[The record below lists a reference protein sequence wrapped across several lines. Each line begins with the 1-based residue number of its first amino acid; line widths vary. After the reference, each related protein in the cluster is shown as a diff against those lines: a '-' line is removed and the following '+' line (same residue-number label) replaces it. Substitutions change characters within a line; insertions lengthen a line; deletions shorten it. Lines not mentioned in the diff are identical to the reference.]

1 MHENFV
7 HLFLLSS
14 GTSSLIMLI
23 YQSFYLDIIY
33 PASF

>member
-7 HLFLLSS
+7 HLFLLSL
-14 GTSSLIMLI
+14 GTSSLIMMI
-23 YQSFYLDIIY
+23 YQSFHLNIIY